1 MIETITSA
9 KNPKVRDATNL
20 MDRRQRDRTG
30 LMLVE
35 GVKELALA
43 IKGGVSINRLFYCED
58 LFKGPEEDIILKAA
72 AAQSTELIAISAHV
86 FEKMAYRE
94 DSFGLIAVAKQPIK
108 TLNDIP
114 LKKPPL
120 VIVVEGVEK
129 PGNLGA
135 ILRSA
140 DAAGVDGV
148 IVCGKSADIY
158 NPNVV
163 RASIGTVFTVPVIKA
178 TASEAINW
186 LKEKGIKTI
195 ATTPHAE
202 LEYFDA
208 DLSGPCATV
217 MGSEH
222 EGLSDTWLNEAD
234 IRVSIPMKGE
244 ADSLN
249 LAMSTT
255 IMLYEAVRQRRE
267 QGKNKPVA
275 LISGSDKINRT

>member
-1 MIETITSA
+1 MKVRSSDIITST
-9 KNPKVRDATNL
+9 KNPKVGDAIRL
-20 MDRRQRDRTG
+20 RDRRHRDQTG
-30 LMLVE
+30 LMLIE

-43 IKGGVSINRLFYCED
+43 IKGDVRINILFYCEE
-58 LFKGPEEDIILKAA
+58 LFKGAEEDKIVKAA
-72 AAQSTELIAISAHV
+72 EKQNSELFQVSAHV

-94 DSFGLIAVAKQPIK
+94 ESYGLIAVAKQPIK

-114 LKKPPL
+114 LKKNPL

-148 IVCGKSADIY
+148 IVCGRSTDIY
-158 NPNVV
+158 NPNAV
-163 RASIGTVFTVPVIKA
+163 RASIGTVFTVPVVEA
-178 TASEAINW
+178 ALSETINW
-186 LKEKGIKTI
+186 LNAKSIKAI
-195 ATTPHAE
+195 ATTPHTE
-202 LEYFDA
+202 TEYYDT
-208 DLSGPCATV
+208 DLRGPCAIV

-222 EGLSDTWLNEAD
+222 EGLSKIWLDEAD
-234 IRVSIPMKGE
+234 VLVRIPMKGE

-255 IMLYEAVRQRRE
+255 ILLYEALRQRR
-267 QGKNKPVA
+267 Q
-275 LISGSDKINRT
+275 

>member
-20 MDRRQRDRTG
+20 MDRRQRDQTG

-35 GVKELALA
+35 GVRELALA

-72 AAQSTELIAISAHV
+72 AAQSAELIPVSTHV

-94 DSFGLIAVAKQPIK
+94 DSFGLIAIAKPPIK

-114 LKKPPL
+114 LKKYPL
-120 VIVVEGVEK
+120 IVVVEGVEK

-140 DAAGVDGV
+140 DAAGVDCV
-148 IVCGKSADIY
+148 IVCGKSTDIY

-163 RASIGTVFTVPVIKA
+163 RASIGTVFIVPLVKTTV
-178 TASEAINW
+178 SESVNW
-186 LKEKGIKTI
+186 LREKGIKTI

-208 DLSGPCATV
+208 DLGGPCAIV

-255 IMLYEAVRQRRE
+255 IMLYEAIRQRRK
-267 QGKNKPVA
+267 G
-275 LISGSDKINRT
+275 LW

>member
-9 KNPKVRDATNL
+9 KNPKVKDAIKL
-20 MDRRQRDRTG
+20 MDRRQRNLSG
-30 LMLVE
+30 LMLIE
-35 GVKELALA
+35 GVKELALS

-58 LFKGPEEDIILKAA
+58 LFKGPEQDIILKAA
-72 AAQSTELIAISAHV
+72 AAQSAELIPISTHV

-114 LKKPPL
+114 LKKSPL
-120 VIVVEGVEK
+120 IIVVEGVEK

-135 ILRSA
+135 IIRSA

-148 IVCGKSADIY
+148 IVCGRSTDIY
-158 NPNVV
+158 NPNAV
-163 RASIGTVFTVPVIKA
+163 RASIGTVFTVPVVEAALSETISWLKVKSIKA
-178 TASEAINW
+178 
-186 LKEKGIKTI
+186 I
-195 ATTPHAE
+195 ATSPHAE
-202 LEYFDA
+202 TVYFDA
-208 DLSGPCATV
+208 ALKGPCAIV

-222 EGLSDTWLNEAD
+222 EGLSKIWIDEAD
-234 IRVSIPMKGE
+234 LLVRIPMEGE

-255 IMLYEAVRQRRE
+255 ILLYEALRQRR
-267 QGKNKPVA
+267 Q
-275 LISGSDKINRT
+275 

>member
-20 MDRRQRDRTG
+20 MDRRQRDQTG
-30 LMLVE
+30 LMLIE
-35 GVKELALA
+35 GVRELALA
-43 IKGGVSINRLFYCED
+43 IKGGISINRLFYCED
-58 LFKGPEEDIILKAA
+58 LFKGPEEDIILKAT
-72 AAQSTELIAISAHV
+72 AAQNAELIPVSTHV

-114 LKKPPL
+114 LKKPPV

-140 DAAGVDGV
+140 DAAGVDCI
-148 IVCGKSADIY
+148 IVCGKSTDIY

-163 RASIGTVFTVPVIKA
+163 RASIGTVFTVPAVK
-178 TASEAINW
+178 TTVSEAINW
-186 LKEKGIKTI
+186 LKENGIKTI
-195 ATTPHAE
+195 ATTPQAE

-208 DLSGPCATV
+208 DLGGPCAIV

-222 EGLSDTWLNEAD
+222 EGLSETWLSIAD
-234 IRVSIPMKGE
+234 LLVRIPMMGL

-249 LAMSTT
+249 LATATT
-255 IMLYEAVRQRRE
+255 ILLYEVVRQRRE
-267 QGKNKPVA
+267 QVKN
-275 LISGSDKINRT
+275 

>member
-9 KNPKVRDATNL
+9 KNPKVRDAIKL
-20 MDRRQRDRTG
+20 SDRRQRDLTG
-30 LMLVE
+30 LMLIE

-43 IKGGVSINRLFYCED
+43 IKGGIRINRLFYCED
-58 LFKGPEEDIILKAA
+58 LFKGSEEDIILKAA
-72 AAQSTELIAISAHV
+72 AAQSAELIPVSTHV
-86 FEKMAYRE
+86 FEKLAYRE

-108 TLNDIP
+108 TLSDIP
-114 LKKPPL
+114 LKKSPL
-120 VIVVEGVEK
+120 IIVVEGVEK

-140 DAAGVDGV
+140 DAAGVDCV
-148 IVCGKSADIY
+148 VVSGKSTDIY

-163 RASIGTVFTVPVIKA
+163 RASIGTVFTVPVVKA
-178 TASEAINW
+178 TVPESIDW
-186 LKEKGIKTI
+186 LREKGIKTI
-195 ATTPHAE
+195 ATSPHAE

-208 DLSGPCATV
+208 DLGGPCAIV

-222 EGLSDTWLNEAD
+222 EGLSESWLEKAD
-234 IRVSIPMKGE
+234 SLVRIPMMGL

-255 IMLYEAVRQRRE
+255 IMLYEAIRQRRE
-267 QGKNKPVA
+267 QVKN
-275 LISGSDKINRT
+275 

>member
-1 MIETITSA
+1 MKGSVVRGQGSAIEVITST
-9 KNPKVRDATNL
+9 KNPKVKDAIKL
-20 MDRRQRDRTG
+20 MDRRQRDQTG
-30 LMLVE
+30 LMLIE
-35 GVKELALA
+35 GVKELTLA
-43 IKGGVSINRLFYCED
+43 IKDGVTISRLFYCED
-58 LFKGPEEDIILKAA
+58 LFRGGEEQGILEEAD
-72 AAQSTELIAISAHV
+72 AQGSELIPVAEHV
-86 FEKMAYRE
+86 FKKLAYRE
-94 DSFGLIAVAKQPIK
+94 DSFGLLAVAKQPTK

-114 LKKPPL
+114 LKKTPL
-120 VIVVEGVEK
+120 IIVVEGVEK

-148 IVCGKSADIY
+148 IVCGKSTDIY

-163 RASIGTVFTVPVIKA
+163 RASIGTLFTVPVVKTIV
-178 TASEAINW
+178 SEAINW
-186 LKEKGIKTI
+186 LKENGIKTI
-195 ATTPHAE
+195 ATSPNAE
-202 LEYFDA
+202 TDYFDA
-208 DLSGPCATV
+208 DLRGPCAIV

-267 QGKNKPVA
+267 QGDN
-275 LISGSDKINRT
+275 